1 MSIKYK
7 NKPIYKILLFLILLL
22 SIFLLLPYISEK
34 TPQISKRTKTSTF
47 PHQIISTPKLSETPQ
62 FMKTDTI
69 PPLSIQQTQLL
80 EELITEAKEYTDK
93 IINGKIEFS
102 VTLYMKSP
110 SEPENFFKAVWES
123 VGNRL
128 TAQHEKQ
135 KNSEQTYDSEGK
147 WDITYRFDKDFEF
160 FDIKAVKNREMNYR
174 LITIHS
180 QDGQIRKADRYRTHH
195 QFLRHKEQTLY
206 IRVGA
211 QWKPYDQWL
220 LSQPVTTDVPDFY
233 ERYNPF
239 WWQLG
244 YTTNFET
251 FIQNHNPTV
260 VKMVNMNGIPQVY
273 LQVYQTGQVESTS
286 WAETIEL
293 LMHPNTGIHPKR
305 ILIGYRRASMQPEV
319 EENWFATPTPIPGK
333 FTYAESVNY
342 VRITSELTQYEPGIW
357 FPKTVTEEE
366 LSGAS
371 LSKLFPEL
379 PRSEYP
385 VIMDEELLPDWFIE
399 ELQGNPFWKRVMTVH
414 RAAFNIPNLH
424 ITNFNP

>member
-1 MSIKYK
+1 M
-7 NKPIYKILLFLILLL
+7 
-22 SIFLLLPYISEK
+22 LLPYMSEK
-34 TPQISKRTKTSTF
+34 TPQISTRTKTSTF
-47 PHQIISTPKLSETPQ
+47 PHQIISIPNLSETPQ

-93 IINGKIEFS
+93 IINGEIEFS

-160 FDIKAVKNREMNYR
+160 FDIKAVKNREMDR
-174 LITIHS
+174 WLITILS
-180 QDGQIRKADRYRTHH
+180 PNGQITKADRYRTHD
-195 QFLRHKEQTLY
+195 QFLRHKKQTLY

-211 QWKPYDQWL
+211 QWKPYSQWL
-220 LSQPVTTDVPDFY
+220 LSQPATTDVPDFY

-239 WWQLG
+239 WWQFG
-244 YTTNFET
+244 YPTNFDT
-251 FIQNHNPTV
+251 FIQKHNPTV

-273 LQVYQTGQVESTS
+273 LQVYQTGQVQSTS
-286 WAETIEL
+286 RARTIEL

-305 ILIGYRRASMQPEV
+305 ILIGYRRASMEPEV

-333 FTYAESVNY
+333 FTYAESVGY
-342 VRITSELTQYEPGIW
+342 SRITSELAQYEPGIW
-357 FPKTVTEEE
+357 FPKTVTEEK
-366 LSGAS
+366 LSGAC

-385 VIMDEELLPDWFIE
+385 VIMKEELLPDWFIE
-399 ELQGNPFWKRVMTVH
+399 ELQGNPYWKRVMTVH